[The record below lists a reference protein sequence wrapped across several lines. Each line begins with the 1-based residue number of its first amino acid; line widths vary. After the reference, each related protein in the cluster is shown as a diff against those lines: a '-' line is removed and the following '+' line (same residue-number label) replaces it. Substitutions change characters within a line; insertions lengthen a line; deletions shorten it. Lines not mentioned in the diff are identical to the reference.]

1 MRYVGQN
8 FELAIPVPQGQ
19 GFPSSD
25 WLKRAFL
32 EAHQRKYGHH
42 DPVAAIEIVNARLS
56 ARKARASAKRDSFAP
71 FQYLPTANSRGTQP
85 VWFIADRPTETSVIE
100 RGALL
105 PGMALEG
112 PVVVTQFDTTTL
124 VPPGSRLL
132 VANCGSLEI
141 EVDA

>member
-1 MRYVGQN
+1 M
-8 FELAIPVPQGQ
+8 
-19 GFPSSD
+19 
-25 WLKRAFL
+25 
-32 EAHQRKYGHH
+32 
-42 DPVAAIEIVNARLS
+42 
-56 ARKARASAKRDSFAP
+56 
-71 FQYLPTANSRGTQP
+71 
-85 VWFIADRPTETSVIE
+85 WFIADRPTETSVIE